1 MTRYLTRD
9 RWAIAAAVVV
19 PLAAAAILI
28 PWRGSWPNTN
38 VALLLVV
45 AVVAVAALGNRI
57 AGALAAVSASAWF
70 DFFFTQPY
78 ERFTMS
84 HSSDVTTFALLLAV
98 GIAVSQLAA
107 HARHLKAVTVADAGY
122 LARIVD
128 SAALTQSAGSP
139 DAVVQYVRRQLTDLL
154 DLADCRFE
162 YGTLIGQPPRLE
174 PDGSVLTRHGHWPVD
189 VVGLPAEEIEL
200 RTFSNGQY
208 CGRFMM
214 APNAGSSPPRR
225 ARLVAVTLAD
235 LAGHALGAAAGVLA
249 ALAAGIVT
257 IAAAELL
264 DPAGRVDHAR
274 LAGVERVAR
283 GRDLH
288 VDDRVG
294 VAVFPLDRA
303 VALQRGLREEREVRR
318 AVPEDDGVIVG
329 MNVRLHDQPPC

>member
-9 RWAIAAAVVV
+9 RWAIAAAIAV
-19 PLAAAAILI
+19 PLAVAAILI
-28 PWRGSWPNTN
+28 PWRGSWSNTN

-57 AGALAAVSASAWF
+57 AGALAAVSAAAWF

-78 ERFTMS
+78 ERFTIS

-139 DAVVQYVRRQLTDLL
+139 DAVVQHVRGQLTDLL

-189 VVGLPAEEIEL
+189 VVGLPTEEIEL

-214 APNAGSSPPRR
+214 TPNPGANPSQR

-249 ALAAGIVT
+249 ALLGV
-257 IAAAELL
+257 AAAALVVPVTLAEPL

-288 VDDRVG
+288 VDDGIG

-303 VALQRGLREEREVRR
+303 VARQRGLREEREVR
-318 AVPEDDGVIVG
+318 
-329 MNVRLHDQPPC
+329 

>member
-9 RWAIAAAVVV
+9 WLAIAAAVVV
-19 PLAAAAILI
+19 PLAVAAILI

-57 AGALAAVSASAWF
+57 AGALAAVSAAVWF

-78 ERFTMS
+78 ERFTMT

-139 DAVVQYVRRQLTDLL
+139 DAVVQHVRKQLTDLL

-174 PDGSVLTRHGHWPVD
+174 PDGTVLTRHGHWPVD
-189 VVGLPAEEIEL
+189 VVGLPTEEIEL

-214 APNAGSSPPRR
+214 TPNPGSSPSQR

-235 LAGHALGAAAGVLA
+235 LAGHALGATAGVLAAGVLAAGVLA
-249 ALAAGIVT
+249 ALLGV
-257 IAAAELL
+257 AAAALVVPVALAEPL
-264 DPAGRVDHAR
+264 DPAGGVDHAR

-288 VDDRVG
+288 VDDGIG

-303 VALQRGLREEREVRR
+303 VARQRGLREEGEVR
-318 AVPEDDGVIVG
+318 
-329 MNVRLHDQPPC
+329 